1 MTKRV
6 KPVLNIPTVS
16 TVEEADA
23 TLAEIAA
30 RKRRSAC
37 TRSPS
42 RKTWTSSRR
51 NAPPAASH

>member
-30 RKRRSAC
+30 RRSAC

-51 NAPPAASH
+51 NAPPAASR